1 TSSTGRPSNP
11 PFALTSS
18 RQILSA
24 VLITLLGAAPAPVS
38 ARLIPTLMGLPLC
51 ADAPEREKNTMMN
64 AATSA
69 CTAVPHIFA
78 IVGALLCLAVKPG
91 HLSPDI
97 AQTVQCGLPE
107 GSLFRHFFRNIGKGS
122 LAVPMPLLNGAGW
135 WFDSLAPR
143 ECLSDH
149 RRDES
154 VAIKRLGSKET
165 GISHLLI
172 MKSSWSAGRSQ
183 RSANAKNWPLSA
195 AIIPRGTL
203 FAAALFPRWSCS
215 DLGSGAGVSTK
226 AIVILFLLV
235 SARFHHRAGMQS

>member
-1 TSSTGRPSNP
+1 MRFTSMVR
-11 PFALTSS
+11 LTFIASYPLHAAAGADLA
-18 RQILSA
+18 QDVDEA
-24 VLITLLGAAPAPVS
+24 GCLLGTDPAV
-38 ARLIPTLMGLPLC
+38 
-51 ADAPEREKNTMMN
+51 
-64 AATSA
+64 
-69 CTAVPHIFA
+69 
-78 IVGALLCLAVKPG
+78 LCLAVKPG

-97 AQTVQCGLPE
+97 APTVQCGLPE

-172 MKSSWSAGRSQ
+172 M
-183 RSANAKNWPLSA
+183 
-195 AIIPRGTL
+195 
-203 FAAALFPRWSCS
+203 
-215 DLGSGAGVSTK
+215 
-226 AIVILFLLV
+226 
-235 SARFHHRAGMQS
+235 